1 MSDIEQFLNAP
12 PIYLDLDDIRTALDR
27 TPYVQ
32 QIHNPDENRLSDD
45 NDTQYQSAAVLIPI
59 WREPKSQE
67 LFVLFTQ
74 RALHM
79 RNHPGQMAFPGGK
92 HDPEDA
98 SMEYTALRETL
109 EEVGLSP
116 DCFDLLG
123 ELGEYCTISGYC
135 VKPIVA
141 EMTTRREL
149 CLCEDEVH
157 SVHWIPLRYL
167 LTPSNYCFTEKKV
180 GAITRSFL
188 EIEYHGIRIWGVTA
202 GILYGFYQTLA
213 EHINKPLQDPL

>member
-1 MSDIEQFLNAP
+1 MSGIEQFLQAP
-12 PIYLDLDDIRTALDR
+12 PIDLNLDDIRAALDKA
-27 TPYVQ
+27 PYAQ
-32 QIHNPDENRLSDD
+32 QIHNPDESLFT
-45 NDTQYQSAAVLIPI
+45 NDHDLQYQSAAVLIPI
-59 WREPKSQE
+59 WREPESDE
-67 LFVLFTQ
+67 LYVLLTQ

-98 SMEYTALRETL
+98 SMQYTALRETL

-135 VKPIVA
+135 VKPIIA
-141 EMTTRREL
+141 EMTRRTEL
-149 CLCEDEVH
+149 RLCEDEVH

-167 LTPSNYCFTEKKV
+167 LTPQNYCFTEKKV

-188 EIEYHGIRIWGVTA
+188 EIEYEEVRIWGVTA
-202 GILYGFYQTLA
+202 GILYGLYQTLA
-213 EHINKPLQDPL
+213 DNTR